1 MRSSFLILPVVLAM
15 TGCSAVKEEKLSQ
28 AYQIDYDQVVP
39 VKETAPDGAIFGR
52 AQTGFFLGDRRAQRV
67 GDVLTIVL
75 SETTA
80 ASKSNDASLT
90 RKGSETIALPGAL
103 FGAGALNIPA
113 VRSGAL
119 DMSDDSKFNG
129 TGAANQSNSLN
140 GRLTVVVTRVYENGN
155 LWVQGEKKLTLN
167 QGEEF
172 VRVAGLI
179 RPEDILPGNNVD
191 SSRIAQAQISYTG
204 SGSVHDST
212 KQGWWGQI
220 MTQISPI

>member
-1 MRSSFLILPVVLAM
+1 MRTFALIVPITLAF
-15 TGCSAVKEEKLSQ
+15 TGCSAIKEEKISQ

-39 VKETAPDGAIFGR
+39 VRESAPDGAIFGR
-52 AQTGFFLGDRRAQRV
+52 SQTGFFLGDRRAQRV

-90 RKGSETIALPGAL
+90 RKGSDTIALPSAL

-113 VRSGAL
+113 VRSGSL
-119 DMSDDSKFNG
+119 NMSDDSKFNG

-155 LWVQGEKKLTLN
+155 LWIQGEKKLTLN

-172 VRVAGLI
+172 VRVAGLV
-179 RPEDILPGNNVD
+179 RPEDIQPGNNVD
-191 SSRIAQAQISYTG
+191 SSRIAQAEISYTG
-204 SGSVHDST
+204 SGSVADST
-212 KQGWWGQI
+212 KQGWFGQL
-220 MTQISPI
+220 MNQISPI

>member
-1 MRSSFLILPVVLAM
+1 MRPLLLILPVALAI
-15 TGCSAVKEEKLSQ
+15 TGCSAVKEEKISQ

-155 LWVQGEKKLTLN
+155 LWVQGQKMLTLN
-167 QGEEF
+167 QGEEY
-172 VRVAGLI
+172 VRVEGLV
-179 RPEDILPGNNVD
+179 RPEDIGPGNTVD
-191 SSRIAQAQISYTG
+191 SSRIGQAKISYTG
-204 SGSVHDST
+204 AGAIHDVT
-212 KQGWWGQI
+212 KQGWFGRFFNLV
-220 MTQISPI
+220 SPL